1 MILLLE
7 GRSGGKFKGF
17 HDQCLPSAHKMPQAI
32 GKHFTCIGVL
42 ILPIIWF
49 FSSHTADS
57 QAIVFE
63 RMNARIPKLKPGEG
77 RCEREK

>member
-1 MILLLE
+1 
-7 GRSGGKFKGF
+7 
-17 HDQCLPSAHKMPQAI
+17 MPQAI